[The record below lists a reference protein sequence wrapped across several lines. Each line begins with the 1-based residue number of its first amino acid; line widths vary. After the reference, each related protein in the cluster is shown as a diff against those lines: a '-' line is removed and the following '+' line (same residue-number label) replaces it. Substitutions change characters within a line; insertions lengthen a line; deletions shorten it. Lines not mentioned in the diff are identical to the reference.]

1 MEIENDKSKRIKS
14 RNKLIIIVV
23 GITIAVIIFS
33 VALWFLK
40 KKRTKEDTND
50 PKNAPGAVRNFMNDI
65 SMSEDGKFNSSKSIN
80 QLWEEMVN
88 NGNDILEYLN
98 SAEELAKLIHAA
110 QALDFPD
117 TRENPDEPI
126 SWKDIDLDSTEIQ
139 GIVKFKRALEDGD
152 NISMTYVTPSE
163 FQELMNKYMETGDE
177 KDKKEALK
185 HFTIEKSYGS
195 SSSSSSAGKVQSLNG
210 MVCMGDSICNA
221 LSSALQKEGCI
232 TMHKSGCTANYF
244 LGTETVSHKG
254 NCKENN
260 GHFDWDANFKNI
272 TNPTG
277 FYLFLG
283 QNFRGNKNTRITQM
297 DELIKKIRSSYPQA
311 PIYINS
317 VYRDMRGD
325 NAKKKKDASE
335 MNEELKTYCSQN
347 ISNNVFYSDTL
358 REYDDDDVSLHN
370 HTYDDDHPNAE
381 GARIIIKNM
390 KENIV
395 GDASTVNNSSSLYS
409 NSDTG
414 STVGTTGAI
423 ANTSRIY
430 NNDTFE
436 KDTSISTQKKMS
448 NPFKYNREYRS
459 SQSGCYDGQYI
470 IHFQNKNYR
479 NSSGTYTVDASSKG
493 GRIAWSN
500 LETGEIDFTVEV
512 GAEGGH
518 GDGMAFDSDRNMVL
532 KYSSSKEGN
541 LLQIDNSTKTIVGHT
556 KMDVSCEKITYLN
569 TTKQLVALSGGKFIF
584 MKYDQAQNKY
594 VKQNVVPLKNYKINV
609 GLQGIGTDGQ
619 VIYVTDSG
627 PGSSSSNYRVWTY
640 TLEGERVEEHR
651 VSFGGEEP
659 EAVLSDNQGSLW
671 AICNQHLFK
680 IKNYR
685 ANPANA
691 ASTGNSTGN
700 AIFSNTTYQVKVA
713 TWNEHQDK
721 VVSDDPEVQSYDTG
735 LIHEMT
741 TTLIPY
747 QPIVSKFKMPFNY
760 LYTMLVYGQDK
771 NFAFD
776 LAQLVKNSRIE
787 ITIHDNV
794 SITKNV
800 STDTYTNL
808 TTINANAKNAVVS
821 FLDSNTNIDG
831 ITQVSDLSAN
841 GTIKKNYTVV
851 HTTIYNTDY
860 LDIALTLADA
870 WYTTYE
876 KSYTYNEPTENT
888 SNTSTKLDDK
898 VLDQHGEN
906 TLGGLDGKFNNI
918 AIDKA
923 IAKISTITNPKVE
936 KITGKY
942 AHFKTTR
949 TNGVNKLYCYTKSSS
964 YVSIPANDY
973 SAVSSVVTP
982 KTGSL
987 NKNNWVEFKPHY
999 GNYGNYNGQ
1008 QGFCLVGD
1016 DLIACVLHN
1025 SDENKNKLNL
1035 IDVNTFKVL
1044 DTATGFDGHGNTIA
1058 FDSKTGDLI
1067 IPRNDGKMNLIHV
1080 NRYTK
1085 KLENIRTVKIAY
1097 GTDDFSTIAY
1107 NATHDLFI
1115 SNDKVFT
1122 RQAFYSGSNTF
1133 RTVKRYQP
1141 KGSNYNGGCASYGNQ
1156 IYHFFARPSSFNENY
1171 IVVVNI
1177 LTGEHEETM
1186 CDRMSKEGQ
1195 GIAFMSDGTLYTCYG
1210 AGPTSIWRTDYNYF
1224 YDNNINKSN
1233 VTPGA
1238 SGNSVAMYNTGG
1250 TYTEKSS
1257 FTNGAITKDNVTR
1270 VFSNVDY
1277 SKGKAGQG
1285 FCLIDDQFL
1294 VHANANEG
1302 SDCDVYLYDIQ
1313 TQQNCDSI
1321 KNLKGHGNSV
1331 AYDPIEKNIIV
1342 VSADV
1347 GKMHILKITN
1357 RKLQLIRTINA
1368 PSGRRHSLA
1377 YNKSNDLFIRGTAVT
1392 TREQF
1397 YSGSGKVEYYTSEKQ
1412 PSNTF
1417 EQGEGSIGNHEFLVY
1432 NDNSRNGKCY
1442 ISVINLKTRK
1452 PEKEIY
1458 VNLMSLGNY
1467 KNELEEVDFDSNG
1480 NMYIAYADHTFYKTS
1495 YNYYADASLSDK
1507 TIGNSMSDISRYN
1520 TGGEYIDKS
1529 SFEAIFNS
1537 NYNAKTNILSV
1548 TGWFFDALEQNSDT
1562 KRMVD
1567 LTKYLMYKATG
1578 TDYGVTEFDFEAYQ
1592 LDEFIEIGGQGLEGN
1607 TTEERVWLAL
1617 INAGFNDVA
1626 AAAAMGNLSY
1636 ESGGSGTKTI
1646 KTDSVEGGYTEDTG
1660 GIGMCQW
1667 TNNNRGTEGRN
1678 AQLKK
1683 YAQSKGTTWKDERT
1697 QIEFLL
1703 TEITGEGNAKGYA
1716 NLQFMTKTYD
1726 GVTYPKDALKTVS
1739 NTQDQIEYAT
1749 KAFAATFERPAASA
1763 FTASMSKRVE
1773 LAKYFYSMYNGKRGS
1788 SIGNGDI
1795 LKACEEVMQN
1805 YLSKNVHYSIEGSK
1819 LISGNIKRCYNE
1831 SNYICC
1837 ATYTSSVLYKSGL
1850 LTEKQINEYNYHWT
1864 GNGGVPD
1871 MLKAAGWRQVPMSQI
1886 QPGDVVNDFT
1896 VHVLIYAGGDLYYD
1910 QGTCTVSSS
1919 GKQPTRKVKSGFS
1932 YYRNKNVQ
1940 VWRAPSR

>member
-50 PKNAPGAVRNFMNDI
+50 PKNAPGAVRNFINDI

-126 SWKDIDLDSTEIQ
+126 SWENIDLDSTEIQ

-177 KDKKEALK
+177 EDKKEALK

-232 TMHKSGCTANYF
+232 TMHKSGCTAKYF

-325 NAKKKKDASE
+325 NARKKKDASE

-395 GDASTVNNSSSLYS
+395 GDTSTVNISS
-409 NSDTG
+409 TAE
-414 STVGTTGAI
+414 TTGAI
-423 ANTSRIY
+423 SNGTRTY
-430 NNDTFE
+430 NNDVLNVD
-436 KDTSISTQKKMS
+436 KDFCI
-448 NPFKYNREYRS
+448 NPVKGTNGAYRAV
-459 SQSGCYDGQYI
+459 QSACYDGRCVI
-470 IHFQNKNYR
+470 STINKNVG
-479 NSSGTYTVDASSKG
+479 NSWRTSNYG
-493 GRIAWSN
+493 GRISWHN
-500 LETGEIDFTVEV
+500 LETGELEGTLEI

-518 GDGMAFDSDRNMVL
+518 MDGIAFDSDRNMVL
-532 KYSSSKEGN
+532 KATNTSK
-541 LLQIDNSTKTIVGHT
+541 LIQIDNNTKQIATNKYVE
-556 KMDVSCEKITYLN
+556 MSERSEKITYVPSIKRLIGLDGRG
-569 TTKQLVALSGGKFIF
+569 TMKFF
-584 MKYDQAQNKY
+584 MYDESKNKY
-594 VKQNVVPLKNYKINV
+594 IKEKQIKLENFKMKTALEN
-609 GLQGIGTDGQ
+609 IGTDGQ
-619 VIYVTDSG
+619 VIYLADSY
-627 PGSSSSNYRVWTY
+627 PDTSSSKWRVWTY
-640 TLEGERVEEHR
+640 TLDGKLVEEHAMG
-651 VSFGGEEP
+651 SGFAGGNKHN
-659 EAVLSDNQGSLW
+659 EAVFGDKNGNLW
-671 AICNQHLFK
+671 IACSQNIQRV
-680 IKNYR
+680 INYKS
-685 ANPANA
+685 NPMEGGIGG
-691 ASTGNSTGN
+691 GNYAGTIPNSM
-700 AIFSNTTYQVKVA
+700 YQVKVA

-771 NFAFD
+771 DFAFD

-831 ITQVSDLSAN
+831 VTQVSDLSAN

-888 SNTSTKLDDK
+888 SNTSTKIEDK
-898 VLDQHGEN
+898 VLDEHGET
-906 TLGGLDGKFNNI
+906 TLGGLDSKFNNI

-923 IAKISTITNPKVE
+923 RAKISTITNPKVE
-936 KITGKY
+936 RINGKY

-999 GNYGNYNGQ
+999 GNYGSYNGQ

-1035 IDVNTFKVL
+1035 IDVNTFKVI

-1141 KGSNYNGGCASYGNQ
+1141 KGSNYNGGCASYGNH
-1156 IYHFFARPSSFNENY
+1156 IYHFFARPTSFNENY

-1177 LTGEHEETM
+1177 LTGKLEETM

-1224 YDNNINKSN
+1224 YDNNIDKSN

-1277 SKGKAGQG
+1277 SKGRAGQG

-1294 VHANANEG
+1294 VHANANDG

-1347 GKMHILKITN
+1347 GKMHILKIIN
-1357 RKLQLIRTINA
+1357 RKLQLIRTIRA
-1368 PSGRRHSLA
+1368 PVGRHSLA
-1377 YNKSNDLFIRGTAVT
+1377 YNKANDLFIRGTAVAS
-1392 TREQF
+1392 REQF
-1397 YSGSGKVEYYTSEKQ
+1397 YSSSGKVKYYTSEKQ

-1417 EQGEGSIGNHEFLVY
+1417 QQGEGSIGNHEFLVY

-1442 ISVINLKTRK
+1442 ISIINLNTRK
-1452 PEKEIY
+1452 AEKEIY
-1458 VNLMSLGNY
+1458 VNLMSLGKY

-1480 NMYIAYADHTFYKTS
+1480 DMYLAFADHSFYKTA

-1529 SFEAIFNS
+1529 SFESIFNS

-1592 LDEFIEIGGQGLEGN
+1592 LDEFNEIGGQGLEGN

-1697 QIEFLL
+1697 QIEFLI

-1749 KAFAATFERPAASA
+1749 KAFAASFERPAASA

-1805 YLSKNVHYSIEGSK
+1805 YLSKNVHYSIEYGK
-1819 LISGNIKRCYNE
+1819 LIYGNIKRCYNE

-1886 QPGDVVNDFT
+1886 KSGDVVNDFT

-1940 VWRAPSR
+1940 VWRAPGR